1 MATNQPTE
9 TSKKS
14 STKVTPLD
22 SRRAVSQAS
31 ARSDSFMQDL
41 RLRLSYILQTSLDS
55 QQVVTLFFQEIQTAV
70 AVDGIEYKHS
80 GTGTRHQCGKVGKH
94 RASYHLTTRDEHFG
108 EIEFTRG
115 RRFMENELIKLESML
130 DLFIYPIRNSLRY
143 QEAVQ
148 SALRD
153 PLTGVG
159 NRLALTNALRHEIEL
174 SRRYTR
180 HLSVLML
187 DLDHFK
193 CVNDLYGHQAG
204 DVVLKKVATVTGN
217 SLREVDAVFRL
228 GGEEFLVLLP
238 DTSMQDA
245 LLVGERIRNKI
256 AECDFS
262 VASSIDVT
270 VSMGIAEYSCDMS
283 FDDLVRA
290 ADEAMYR
297 AKRSGRNQV
306 QTAQQT
312 EHID

>member
-1 MATNQPTE
+1 MATNQSTE

-22 SRRAVSQAS
+22 SRRTAPSPS
-31 ARSDSFMQDL
+31 ARSDTFMQDL
-41 RLRLSYILQTSLDS
+41 RLRLSYTLQTSLDS
-55 QQVVTLFFQEIQTAV
+55 QQVVNLFFQEVQSAV
-70 AVDGIEYKHS
+70 AVDGIEYKHN
-80 GTGTRHQCGKVGKH
+80 GTGTRHQCGKVSKH
-94 RASYHLTTRDEHFG
+94 RASYHLNTRDEHFG
-108 EIEFTRG
+108 EIEFTRR
-115 RRFMENELIKLESML
+115 RRFIESELIKLESLL
-130 DLFIYPIRNSLRY
+130 DLFIYPIRNALRY

-148 SALRD
+148 SALKD

-159 NRLALTNALRHEIEL
+159 NRLALSNALRHEIEL

-204 DVVLKKVATVTGN
+204 DVVLKTVATVVGS

-238 DTSMQDA
+238 DTSIQDA
-245 LLVGERIRNKI
+245 LLVGERVRNNI
-256 AECDFS
+256 AECEFN
-262 VASSIDVT
+262 VAKSIDVT
-270 VSMGIAEYSCDMS
+270 VSMGIAEYACDMS
-283 FDDLVRA
+283 FDDLIRT

-297 AKRSGRNQV
+297 AKRSGRNQI
-306 QTAQQT
+306 QAAR
-312 EHID
+312 